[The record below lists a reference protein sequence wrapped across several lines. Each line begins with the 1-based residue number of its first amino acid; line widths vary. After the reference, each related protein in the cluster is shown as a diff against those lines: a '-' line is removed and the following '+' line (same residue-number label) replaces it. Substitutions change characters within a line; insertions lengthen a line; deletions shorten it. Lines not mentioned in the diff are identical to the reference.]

1 MLQTIK
7 NKLPAGSLKLD
18 PRLTLIG
25 LATLAA
31 LLAVGV
37 VFYLWRDDSSFRPLY
52 GAGEAYPAAE
62 VMQVLDGEAI
72 VYRLHP
78 QSGQVLVRED
88 QLSQARMLL
97 AAKGVQVKVPAGY
110 ELFDKDEPLGT
121 SQFVQDVR
129 LKRSLEG
136 ELARTVMALKGVQNA
151 RVHLALQESSSFVV
165 GKREPGKASVML
177 QLAPDYKLTPEQ
189 VSAIVN
195 LVAGSV
201 PQLPAANVQVVDQYG
216 ALLSRGIDTLGG
228 PLQNWQVVDDYQ
240 SKTVANAEAVLAPIL
255 GGGNYRISVAADI
268 DFSQK
273 EETFQ
278 AYGENPR
285 LRNEVLRD
293 ESVLDQLA
301 LGVPGSLA
309 NRPAQPPANQRPNQA
324 AGNQNQA
331 GNQAAQAD
339 TANQAATSLRK
350 ESNRKLDYDQSVTHI
365 KYAPFNL
372 RQQSIAVVLNAAV
385 APEGGWT
392 PEARAEME
400 AMIKSAVGF
409 NQERGDL
416 LTLSVF
422 PFTAE
427 SMDAGSSAL
436 AWWENPKV
444 HDLAKLGVFALI
456 SLLLLL
462 LVVRPAVRSLG
473 QRSQDSVPLSAA
485 GDGPLALQGEH
496 AAERLLTRV
505 GDEAPGA
512 RMLSELNPLS
522 EIRLPAPGSGLEMQ
536 IEHLQM
542 LAKNDP
548 ERVSEVIKQWIG
560 RNERDLKPA

>member
-1 MLQTIK
+1 MLQTIRS
-7 NKLPAGSLKLD
+7 KLPEQGLKLD
-18 PRLTLIG
+18 PRMTLIG
-25 LATLAA
+25 LALIAA

-37 VFYLWRDDSSFRPLY
+37 VFYLWRDQGSFRPLY
-52 GAGEAYPAAE
+52 GSGEAYPAAE
-62 VMQVLDGEAI
+62 VMQVLDGDAI
-72 VYRLHP
+72 SYRLHP

-88 QLSQARMLL
+88 QLGRARMLL

-136 ELARTVMALKGVQNA
+136 ELARTVMALKGVEGA

-177 QLAPDYKLTPEQ
+177 QLAPGYKLAPEQ

-201 PQLPAANVQVVDQYG
+201 PQLDAGNVQVVDQYG

-228 PLQNWQVVDDYQ
+228 PVQNWQVVDDYQ
-240 SKTVANAEAVLAPIL
+240 SKAVANAEAVLAPVL
-255 GGGNYRISVAADI
+255 GGGNYRISVSADI

-278 AYGENPR
+278 SYGETPR

-309 NRPAQPPANQRPNQA
+309 NRPPQPAPEPPADQA
-324 AGNQNQA
+324 QA
-331 GNQAAQAD
+331 GAQ
-339 TANQAATSLRK
+339 TENGNQAATSLRK
-350 ESNRKLDYDQSVTHI
+350 ESNRQLDYDQSVTHV
-365 KYAPFNL
+365 KHAPFSL

-392 PEARAEME
+392 PEAREELA
-400 AMIKSAVGF
+400 AMVKSAVGF
-409 NQERGDL
+409 NQARGDL

-422 PFTAE
+422 PFT
-427 SMDAGSSAL
+427 DAGIGGVGDEL
-436 AWWENPKV
+436 LPWWENAKV

-456 SLLLLL
+456 SMLLLLM
-462 LVVRPAVRSLG
+462 VVRPAVRSLS
-473 QRSQDSVPLSAA
+473 QRSQPGAPVAIE
-485 GDGPLALQGEH
+485 GDDQLALHAER
-496 AAERLLTRV
+496 AAERLLARV
-505 GDEAPGA
+505 GDDTPGA
-512 RMLSELNPLS
+512 TVLGELNPLS
-522 EIRLPAPGSGLEMQ
+522 EIRLPAPGSGLELQ

-560 RNERDLKPA
+560 RNERDLNPA

>member
-1 MLQTIK
+1 MLQTIRS
-7 NKLPAGSLKLD
+7 KLPEQGLKLD
-18 PRLTLIG
+18 PRMTLIG
-25 LATLAA
+25 LALIAA

-37 VFYLWRDDSSFRPLY
+37 VFYLWRDQGSFRPLY
-52 GAGEAYPAAE
+52 GSGEAYPAAE
-62 VMQVLDGEAI
+62 VMQVLDGDAI
-72 VYRLHP
+72 SYRLHP

-88 QLSQARMLL
+88 QLGRARMLL

-136 ELARTVMALKGVQNA
+136 ELARTVMALKGVEGA

-177 QLAPDYKLTPEQ
+177 QLAPGYKLAPEQ

-201 PQLPAANVQVVDQYG
+201 PQLDAGNVQVVDQYG

-228 PLQNWQVVDDYQ
+228 PVQNWQVVDDYQ
-240 SKTVANAEAVLAPIL
+240 SKAVANAEAVLAPVL
-255 GGGNYRISVAADI
+255 GGGNYRISVSADI

-278 AYGENPR
+278 SYGETPR

-309 NRPAQPPANQRPNQA
+309 NRPPQPAPEPPADQA
-324 AGNQNQA
+324 QA
-331 GNQAAQAD
+331 GAQ
-339 TANQAATSLRK
+339 TENGNQAATSLRK
-350 ESNRKLDYDQSVTHI
+350 ESNRQLDYDQSVTHV
-365 KYAPFNL
+365 KHAPFSL

-385 APEGGWT
+385 APESGWT
-392 PEARAEME
+392 PEAREELA
-400 AMIKSAVGF
+400 AMVKSAVGF
-409 NQERGDL
+409 NQARGDL

-422 PFTAE
+422 PFT
-427 SMDAGSSAL
+427 DAGIGGVGDEL
-436 AWWENPKV
+436 LPWWENAKV

-462 LVVRPAVRSLG
+462 VVVRPAVRSLS
-473 QRSQDSVPLSAA
+473 QRSQPGAPVALEGEDQ
-485 GDGPLALQGEH
+485 LALH
-496 AAERLLTRV
+496 ADRAAERLLARV
-505 GDEAPGA
+505 GDDTPGA
-512 RMLSELNPLS
+512 TVLGELNPLS
-522 EIRLPAPGSGLEMQ
+522 EIRLPAPGSGLELQ

-560 RNERDLKPA
+560 RNERDLNPA

>member
-1 MLQTIK
+1 MLQTIRS
-7 NKLPAGSLKLD
+7 KLPEHGLKLD
-18 PRLTLIG
+18 PRMTLIG
-25 LATLAA
+25 LALIAA

-37 VFYLWRDDSSFRPLY
+37 VFYLWRDQGSFRPLY
-52 GAGEAYPAAE
+52 GSGEAYPAAE
-62 VMQVLDGEAI
+62 VMQVLDGETI
-72 VYRLHP
+72 IYRLHP

-88 QLSQARMLL
+88 QLGRARMLL

-136 ELARTVMALKGVQNA
+136 ELARTVMALKGVEGA

-177 QLAPDYKLTPEQ
+177 QLAPGYKLAPEQ

-201 PQLPAANVQVVDQYG
+201 PQLDAGNVQVVDQYG

-228 PLQNWQVVDDYQ
+228 PVQNWQVVDDYQ
-240 SKTVANAEAVLAPIL
+240 SKAVANAEAVLAPVL
-255 GGGNYRISVAADI
+255 GGGNYRISVSADI

-278 AYGENPR
+278 SYGETPR

-309 NRPAQPPANQRPNQA
+309 NRPPQPAPEPPADQA
-324 AGNQNQA
+324 QA
-331 GNQAAQAD
+331 GAPAEN
-339 TANQAATSLRK
+339 ANQAATSLRK
-350 ESNRKLDYDQSVTHI
+350 ESNRQLDYDQSVTHV
-365 KYAPFNL
+365 KHAPFSL

-392 PEARAEME
+392 PEAREE
-400 AMIKSAVGF
+400 LTAMVKSAVGF
-409 NQERGDL
+409 NQARGDL
-416 LTLSVF
+416 LTLSIF
-422 PFTAE
+422 PFT
-427 SMDAGSSAL
+427 DAGIGGVGDEL
-436 AWWENPKV
+436 LPWWENAKV

-462 LVVRPAVRSLG
+462 MVVRPAVRSLS
-473 QRSQDSVPLSAA
+473 QRSQPGVPVAVE
-485 GDGPLALQGEH
+485 GDDQLALHAER
-496 AAERLLTRV
+496 AAERLLARV
-505 GDEAPGA
+505 GDDTPGA
-512 RMLSELNPLS
+512 TVLGELNPLS
-522 EIRLPAPGSGLEMQ
+522 EIRLPAPGSGLELQ

-560 RNERDLKPA
+560 RNERDLNPA

>member
-1 MLQTIK
+1 MLQTIRS
-7 NKLPAGSLKLD
+7 KLPEHGLKLD
-18 PRLTLIG
+18 PRMTLIG
-25 LATLAA
+25 LALIAA

-37 VFYLWRDDSSFRPLY
+37 VFYLWRDQGSFRPLY
-52 GAGEAYPAAE
+52 GSGEAYPAAE
-62 VMQVLDGEAI
+62 VMQVLDGDAI
-72 VYRLHP
+72 IYRLHP

-88 QLSQARMLL
+88 QLGRARMLL

-136 ELARTVMALKGVQNA
+136 ELARTVMALKGVEGA

-177 QLAPDYKLTPEQ
+177 QLAPGYKLAPEQ

-201 PQLPAANVQVVDQYG
+201 PQLEAGNVQVVDQYG

-228 PLQNWQVVDDYQ
+228 PVQNWQVVDDYQ
-240 SKTVANAEAVLAPIL
+240 SKAVANAEAVLAPVL
-255 GGGNYRISVAADI
+255 GGGNYRISVSADI

-278 AYGENPR
+278 SYGETPR

-309 NRPAQPPANQRPNQA
+309 NRPPQPAPEPP
-324 AGNQNQA
+324 
-331 GNQAAQAD
+331 AAQAQAGAPAEP
-339 TANQAATSLRK
+339 ANQAATSLRK
-350 ESNRKLDYDQSVTHI
+350 ESNRQLDYDQSVTHV
-365 KYAPFNL
+365 KHAPFSL

-392 PEARAEME
+392 PEAREE
-400 AMIKSAVGF
+400 LTAMVKSAVGF
-409 NQERGDL
+409 NQARGDL

-422 PFTAE
+422 PFTDGA
-427 SMDAGSSAL
+427 MAGAGEEL
-436 AWWENPKV
+436 LPWWENAKV

-462 LVVRPAVRSLG
+462 MVVRPAVRSLS
-473 QRSQDSVPLSAA
+473 QRSQPGVPVAVE
-485 GDGPLALQGEH
+485 GDDQLALHAER
-496 AAERLLTRV
+496 AAERLLARV
-505 GDEAPGA
+505 GDDTPGA
-512 RMLSELNPLS
+512 TVLGELNPLS
-522 EIRLPAPGSGLEMQ
+522 EIRLPAPGSGLELQ

-560 RNERDLKPA
+560 RNERDLNPA

>member
-1 MLQTIK
+1 MLQTIRS
-7 NKLPAGSLKLD
+7 KLPEQGLKLD
-18 PRLTLIG
+18 PRMTLIG
-25 LATLAA
+25 LALIAA

-37 VFYLWRDDSSFRPLY
+37 VFYLWRDQGSFRPLY
-52 GAGEAYPAAE
+52 GSGEAYPAAE
-62 VMQVLDGEAI
+62 VMQVLDGDAI
-72 VYRLHP
+72 SYRLHP

-88 QLSQARMLL
+88 QLGRARMLL

-136 ELARTVMALKGVQNA
+136 ELARTVMALKGVEGA

-177 QLAPDYKLTPEQ
+177 QLAPGYKLAPEQ

-201 PQLPAANVQVVDQYG
+201 PQLDAGNVQVVDQYG

-228 PLQNWQVVDDYQ
+228 PVQNWQVVDDYQ
-240 SKTVANAEAVLAPIL
+240 SKAVANAEAVLAPVL
-255 GGGNYRISVAADI
+255 GGGNYRISVSADI

-278 AYGENPR
+278 SYGETPR

-309 NRPAQPPANQRPNQA
+309 NRPPQPAPEPPADQA
-324 AGNQNQA
+324 QA
-331 GNQAAQAD
+331 GAQ
-339 TANQAATSLRK
+339 TENGNQAATSLRK
-350 ESNRKLDYDQSVTHI
+350 ESNRQLDYDQSVTHV
-365 KYAPFNL
+365 KHAPFSL

-392 PEARAEME
+392 PEAREELA
-400 AMIKSAVGF
+400 AMVKSAVGF
-409 NQERGDL
+409 NQARGDL

-422 PFTAE
+422 PFT
-427 SMDAGSSAL
+427 DAGIGGAGDEL
-436 AWWENPKV
+436 LPWWENAKV

-462 LVVRPAVRSLG
+462 MVVRPAVRSLS
-473 QRSQDSVPLSAA
+473 QRSQPGAPVAVE
-485 GDGPLALQGEH
+485 GDDQLALHAER
-496 AAERLLTRV
+496 AAERLLARV
-505 GDEAPGA
+505 GDDTPGA
-512 RMLSELNPLS
+512 TVLGELNPLS
-522 EIRLPAPGSGLEMQ
+522 EIRLPAPGSGLELQ

-560 RNERDLKPA
+560 RNERDLNPA

>member
-1 MLQTIK
+1 VLQTIRS
-7 NKLPAGSLKLD
+7 KLPEHGLKLD
-18 PRLTLIG
+18 PRMTLIG
-25 LATLAA
+25 LALIAA

-37 VFYLWRDDSSFRPLY
+37 VFYLWRDQGSFRPLY
-52 GAGEAYPAAE
+52 GSGEAYPAAE
-62 VMQVLDGEAI
+62 VMQVLDGDAI

-88 QLSQARMLL
+88 QLGRARMLL

-136 ELARTVMALKGVQNA
+136 ELARTVMALKGVEGA

-165 GKREPGKASVML
+165 GKRDPGKASVML
-177 QLAPDYKLTPEQ
+177 QLAPGYKLAPEQ

-201 PQLPAANVQVVDQYG
+201 PQLDAGNVQVVDQYG

-228 PLQNWQVVDDYQ
+228 PVQNWQVVDDYQ
-240 SKTVANAEAVLAPIL
+240 NKAVTNAEAVLAPVL
-255 GGGNYRISVAADI
+255 GGGNYRISVSADI

-278 AYGENPR
+278 SYGETPR

-301 LGVPGSLA
+301 LGVPGALA
-309 NRPAQPPANQRPNQA
+309 NRPPQPAPEPPADQA
-324 AGNQNQA
+324 QA
-331 GNQAAQAD
+331 GAQAEP
-339 TANQAATSLRK
+339 ANPAATSLRK
-350 ESNRKLDYDQSVTHI
+350 ESNRQLDYDQSVTHV
-365 KYAPFNL
+365 KHAPFSL

-392 PEARAEME
+392 PEARAELE

-409 NQERGDL
+409 NQARGDL

-422 PFTAE
+422 PFTDVGIG
-427 SMDAGSSAL
+427 SAGEEL
-436 AWWENPKV
+436 LPWWENAKV

-462 LVVRPAVRSLG
+462 MVVRPAVRSLS
-473 QRSQDSVPLSAA
+473 QRSQPAA
-485 GDGPLALQGEH
+485 PVAVEGDEQLALHAER
-496 AAERLLTRV
+496 AAERLLARV
-505 GDEAPGA
+505 GDDAPGA
-512 RMLSELNPLS
+512 TVLGELSPLS
-522 EIRLPAPGSGLEMQ
+522 EIRLPAPGSGLELQ

-560 RNERDLKPA
+560 RNERDLNPA

>member
-1 MLQTIK
+1 MLQTIRS
-7 NKLPAGSLKLD
+7 KLPEQGLKLD
-18 PRLTLIG
+18 PRMTLIG
-25 LATLAA
+25 LALIAA

-37 VFYLWRDDSSFRPLY
+37 VFYLWRDQGSFRPLY
-52 GAGEAYPAAE
+52 GSGEAYPAAE
-62 VMQVLDGEAI
+62 VMQVLDGDAI
-72 VYRLHP
+72 SYRLHP

-88 QLSQARMLL
+88 QLGRARMLL

-136 ELARTVMALKGVQNA
+136 ELARTVMALKGVEGA

-177 QLAPDYKLTPEQ
+177 QLAPGYKLAPEQ

-201 PQLPAANVQVVDQYG
+201 PQLDAGNVQVVDQYG

-228 PLQNWQVVDDYQ
+228 PVQNWQVVDDYQ
-240 SKTVANAEAVLAPIL
+240 SKAVANAEAVLAPVL
-255 GGGNYRISVAADI
+255 GGGNYRISVSADI

-278 AYGENPR
+278 SYGETPR

-309 NRPAQPPANQRPNQA
+309 NRPPQPAPEPPADQAQA
-324 AGNQNQA
+324 AP
-331 GNQAAQAD
+331 AQAENG
-339 TANQAATSLRK
+339 NQAATSLRK
-350 ESNRKLDYDQSVTHI
+350 ESNRQLDYDQSVTHV
-365 KYAPFNL
+365 KHAPFSL

-392 PEARAEME
+392 PEAREE
-400 AMIKSAVGF
+400 LTAMVKSAVGF
-409 NQERGDL
+409 NQARGDL

-422 PFTAE
+422 PFT
-427 SMDAGSSAL
+427 DAGIGGVGDEL
-436 AWWENPKV
+436 LPWWENAKV

-462 LVVRPAVRSLG
+462 MVVRPAVRSLS
-473 QRSQDSVPLSAA
+473 QRSQPGAPVALEGEDQ
-485 GDGPLALQGEH
+485 LALHAER
-496 AAERLLTRV
+496 AAERLLARV
-505 GDEAPGA
+505 GDDTPGA
-512 RMLSELNPLS
+512 TVLGELNPLS
-522 EIRLPAPGSGLEMQ
+522 EIRLPAPGSGLELQ

-560 RNERDLKPA
+560 RNERDLNPA

>member
-1 MLQTIK
+1 M
-7 NKLPAGSLKLD
+7 
-18 PRLTLIG
+18 TLIG
-25 LATLAA
+25 LALIAA

-37 VFYLWRDDSSFRPLY
+37 VFYLWRDQGSFRPLY
-52 GAGEAYPAAE
+52 GSGEAYPAAE
-62 VMQVLDGEAI
+62 VMQVLDGDAI
-72 VYRLHP
+72 SYRLHP

-88 QLSQARMLL
+88 QLGRARMLL

-136 ELARTVMALKGVQNA
+136 ELARTVMALKGVEGA

-177 QLAPDYKLTPEQ
+177 QLAPGYKLAPEQ
-189 VSAIVN
+189 VSAIIN

-201 PQLPAANVQVVDQYG
+201 PQLDAGNVQVVDQYG

-228 PLQNWQVVDDYQ
+228 PVQNWQVVDDYQ
-240 SKTVANAEAVLAPIL
+240 NKAVANAEAVLAPVL
-255 GGGNYRISVAADI
+255 GGGNYRISVSADI

-278 AYGENPR
+278 SYGETPR

-309 NRPAQPPANQRPNQA
+309 NRPPQPAPEPPADQA
-324 AGNQNQA
+324 QA
-331 GNQAAQAD
+331 GAQ
-339 TANQAATSLRK
+339 TENGNQAATSLRK
-350 ESNRKLDYDQSVTHI
+350 ESNRQLDYDQSVTHV
-365 KYAPFNL
+365 KHAPFSL

-392 PEARAEME
+392 PEAREE
-400 AMIKSAVGF
+400 LTAMVKSAVGF
-409 NQERGDL
+409 NQARGDL

-422 PFTAE
+422 PFT
-427 SMDAGSSAL
+427 DAGIGGVGDEL
-436 AWWENPKV
+436 LPWWENAKV

-462 LVVRPAVRSLG
+462 MVVRPVVRSLS
-473 QRSQDSVPLSAA
+473 QRSQPGVPVAVE
-485 GDGPLALQGEH
+485 GDDQLALHAER
-496 AAERLLTRV
+496 AAERLLARV
-505 GDEAPGA
+505 GDDTSGA
-512 RMLSELNPLS
+512 TVLGELNPLS
-522 EIRLPAPGSGLEMQ
+522 EIRLPAPGSGLELQ

-560 RNERDLKPA
+560 RNERDLNPA

>member
-1 MLQTIK
+1 MLQTIRS
-7 NKLPAGSLKLD
+7 KLPEHGLKLD
-18 PRLTLIG
+18 PRMTLIG
-25 LATLAA
+25 LALIAA

-37 VFYLWRDDSSFRPLY
+37 VFYLWRDQGSFRPLY
-52 GAGEAYPAAE
+52 GSGEAYPAAE
-62 VMQVLDGEAI
+62 VMQVLDGDAI
-72 VYRLHP
+72 SYRLHP

-88 QLSQARMLL
+88 QLGRARMLL

-136 ELARTVMALKGVQNA
+136 ELARTVMALKGVEGA

-177 QLAPDYKLTPEQ
+177 QLAPGYKLAPEQ
-189 VSAIVN
+189 VSAIIN

-201 PQLPAANVQVVDQYG
+201 PQLDAGNVQVVDQYG

-228 PLQNWQVVDDYQ
+228 PVQNWQVVDDYQ
-240 SKTVANAEAVLAPIL
+240 NKAVANAEAVLAPVL
-255 GGGNYRISVAADI
+255 GGGNYRISVSADI

-278 AYGENPR
+278 SYGETPR

-309 NRPAQPPANQRPNQA
+309 NRPPQPAPEPPADQA
-324 AGNQNQA
+324 QA
-331 GNQAAQAD
+331 GAQ
-339 TANQAATSLRK
+339 TENGNQAATSLRK
-350 ESNRKLDYDQSVTHI
+350 ESNRQLDYDQSVTHV
-365 KYAPFNL
+365 KHAPFSL

-392 PEARAEME
+392 PEAREE
-400 AMIKSAVGF
+400 LTAMVKSAVGF
-409 NQERGDL
+409 NQARGDL

-422 PFTAE
+422 PFT
-427 SMDAGSSAL
+427 DAGIGGVGDEL
-436 AWWENPKV
+436 LPWWENAKV

-462 LVVRPAVRSLG
+462 MVVRPVVRSLS
-473 QRSQDSVPLSAA
+473 QRSQPGVPVAVE
-485 GDGPLALQGEH
+485 GDDQLALHAER
-496 AAERLLTRV
+496 AAERLLARV
-505 GDEAPGA
+505 GDDTSGA
-512 RMLSELNPLS
+512 TVLGELNPLS
-522 EIRLPAPGSGLEMQ
+522 EIRLPAPGSGLELQ

-560 RNERDLKPA
+560 RNERDLNPA